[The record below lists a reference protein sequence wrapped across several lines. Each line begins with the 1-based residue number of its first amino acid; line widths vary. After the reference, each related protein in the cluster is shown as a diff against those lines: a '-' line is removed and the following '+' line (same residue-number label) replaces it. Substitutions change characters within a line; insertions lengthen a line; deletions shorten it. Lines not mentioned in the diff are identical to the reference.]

1 MTKLLFGIPFYKG
14 KINSLLYD
22 KQKIISDIESNYHK
36 SPTRNN
42 WGYNGDLHH
51 SFNDDNN
58 ENFIK
63 INYEKLIPLYKEK
76 IDDFFGDLKFKKK
89 INFEYKIEN
98 YTATKNS
105 QYMGYHQH
113 LPSTFFA
120 IHYLQF
126 DPKIHNPTQY
136 KNSHVFADYL
146 PNLRGNLTEIFD
158 ESYLENSW
166 VTPEY
171 WLSIEEDDFII
182 MPSLISHSIFPC
194 LSNEKTR
201 ISVALNINIS
211 TD

>member
-89 INFEYKIEN
+89 LILNIKLKIIPQLKIPNIWDIINI
-98 YTATKNS
+98 
-105 QYMGYHQH
+105 YHQH
-113 LPSTFFA
+113 FFA

>member
-22 KQKIISDIESNYHK
+22 KEKIISDIESNYQK
-36 SPTRNN
+36 SPTRNKWDN
-42 WGYNGDLHH
+42 DGDLHH
-51 SFNDDNN
+51 SYDDENN
-58 ENFIK
+58 ENFIN

-76 IDDFFGDLKFKKK
+76 IDDFFGDLKFKKE
-89 INFEYKIEN
+89 INFEFKIEN

-113 LPSTFFA
+113 LPSAFFA

-126 DPKIHNPTQY
+126 DPEIHNPTYY
-136 KNSHVFADYL
+136 KNSHIFADYL
-146 PNLRGNLTEIFD
+146 TNLRRDLTEIFD
-158 ESYLENSW
+158 DSYLENSW
-166 VTPEY
+166 VNPEY

-182 MPSLISHSIFPC
+182 MPSLIYHSIFPC